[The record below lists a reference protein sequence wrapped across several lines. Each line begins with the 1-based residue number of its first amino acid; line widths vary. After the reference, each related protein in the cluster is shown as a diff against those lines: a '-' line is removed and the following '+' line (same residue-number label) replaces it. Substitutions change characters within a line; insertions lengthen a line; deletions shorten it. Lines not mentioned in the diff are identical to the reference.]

1 MESTKKHKLGFKME
15 YVKKTARNIAKHALR
30 VIDKIDEKQVSKM
43 IDFILDAESVFIVG
57 SGRSELMG
65 KAFAMRLMH
74 LGFEVHVVGDVT
86 TPAIRETDCLI
97 AISGSGETK
106 AVTMAVETA
115 KESKAIVVGITA
127 NTSSTLGKNV
137 DIIVNIE
144 SKTKEPWKHY
154 KSDVLKGKYDDLTPM
169 GTLFEDST
177 HLFLDGLIAEFMARL
192 GKKEVD
198 LRRRHATIE

>member
-1 MESTKKHKLGFKME
+1 ME
-15 YVKKTARNIAKHALR
+15 YIKKTAENITKHALK
-30 VIDKIDEKQVSKM
+30 VIDQIDEEQVDKM
-43 IDFILDAESVFIVG
+43 IDSILNAESTFIVG

-74 LGFEVHVVGDVT
+74 LGFDVHIVGDVT
-86 TPAIRETDCLI
+86 TPAIKETDCLI

-106 AVTMAVETA
+106 AVTMAAGTA
-115 KESKAIVVGITA
+115 KETGATVVGITA
-127 NTSSTLGKNV
+127 NTSSTLGKRI
-137 DIIVNIE
+137 DIAVNIE

-154 KSDVLKGKYDDLTPM
+154 TSNVLKGNYDDLTPM

-192 GKKEVD
+192 GKKEID
-198 LRRRHATIE
+198 LKKRHATIE